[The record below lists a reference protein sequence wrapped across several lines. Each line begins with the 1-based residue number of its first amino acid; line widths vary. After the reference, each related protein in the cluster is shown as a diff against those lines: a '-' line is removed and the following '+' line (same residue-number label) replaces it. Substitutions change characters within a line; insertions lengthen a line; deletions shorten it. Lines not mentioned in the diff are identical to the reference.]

1 VQELEVELGC
11 GTGGERRWQERS
23 RGGSRAP
30 EEEEAG
36 RCQRDRF
43 ANLENSRD
51 SSVKKEFLLIQNPS
65 EKNV

>member
-1 VQELEVELGC
+1 VAGAKQ
-11 GTGGERRWQERS
+11 R
-23 RGGSRAP
+23 GSRAL

-36 RCQRDRF
+36 RCQKNSF

-51 SSVKKEFLLIQNPS
+51 FSVKKEFRLIQKSS

>member
-1 VQELEVELGC
+1 VL
-11 GTGGERRWQERS
+11 
-23 RGGSRAP
+23 

-36 RCQRDRF
+36 RCQRDSF

-51 SSVKKEFLLIQNPS
+51 FSVKKEFLLIQTPS